1 MNYVNKVYSEK
12 LLSYLPLYVID
23 AAKNNEAYLAGGAL
37 TSLFTDSKINDFD
50 FYFKDGNKCADFIE
64 SIQGSVVVLQVT
76 KRSITLKE
84 NNIGRIIQCIIFEYF
99 DNAYSIFDKFDF
111 TINMCAFDFSQNT
124 FYMDDRFLP
133 DLILRRLVINPN
145 TLYPINTVFRI
156 QKYKNRGYSISQEE
170 ILKLCILNSKQNI
183 VTYGDLLNQ
192 ISGIYGEEYLAIP
205 KDKKEERI
213 DLDNLKLSHNNNCLC
228 DDKSHID
235 IFYGN
240 NNYNFNC
247 LTDIIR
253 GKKYDFGC
261 YINGAFIVK
270 DKDHYC
276 CLDKIFELFI
286 PVCDA
291 SEMFPEEKIIVYKKV
306 KFDSITQFASIYNNS
321 FKYRTGEHSTALNDC
336 GLFFSL
342 VEQCSSSAFANKD
355 DYVIICAH
363 VNIDDIIHINTN
375 GTITAKK
382 CFVPENPIVFTEYNK
397 SVLSKIGI
405 FYC

>member
-23 AAKNNEAYLAGGAL
+23 AAKNSEAYLAGGAL

-124 FYMDDRFLP
+124 FYMDERFLT
-133 DLILRRLVINPN
+133 DLILRRLAINPN

-183 VTYGDLLNQ
+183 VTYGDLLDQ

-213 DLDNLKLSHNNNCLC
+213 DLDNLELSHNNNCLC

-261 YINGAFIVK
+261 YVNGAFIVK
-270 DKDHYC
+270 DKDQYC

-291 SEMFPEEKIIVYKKV
+291 SEMFPGGNIVVYKKV
-306 KFDSITQFASIYNNS
+306 KFESHTQFASFYDNS
-321 FKYRTGEHSTALNDC
+321 FKYLSGQHAVTLNKI

-342 VEQCSSSAFANKD
+342 DKQCSSSTFRNNKD
-355 DYVIICAH
+355 SVIICAY
-363 VNIDDIIHINTN
+363 VNIEDIIHIAKN

-382 CFVPENPIVFTEYNK
+382 CFVPENPIVLTK
-397 SVLSKIGI
+397 S
-405 FYC
+405 

>member
-23 AAKNNEAYLAGGAL
+23 AAKNSEAYLAGGAL

-64 SIQGSVVVLQVT
+64 SIQGAVVVLQVT

-84 NNIGRIIQCIIFEYF
+84 NNIGCIIQCIIFEYF
-99 DNAYSIFDKFDF
+99 DNAYNIFDKFDF

-205 KDKKEERI
+205 KDKKR
-213 DLDNLKLSHNNNCLC
+213 
-228 DDKSHID
+228 
-235 IFYGN
+235 
-240 NNYNFNC
+240 
-247 LTDIIR
+247 
-253 GKKYDFGC
+253 
-261 YINGAFIVK
+261 
-270 DKDHYC
+270 
-276 CLDKIFELFI
+276 
-286 PVCDA
+286 
-291 SEMFPEEKIIVYKKV
+291 
-306 KFDSITQFASIYNNS
+306 
-321 FKYRTGEHSTALNDC
+321 RT
-336 GLFFSL
+336 
-342 VEQCSSSAFANKD
+342 
-355 DYVIICAH
+355 Y
-363 VNIDDIIHINTN
+363 
-375 GTITAKK
+375 
-382 CFVPENPIVFTEYNK
+382 
-397 SVLSKIGI
+397 
-405 FYC
+405 